1 MENTIDKFSDVCF
14 TLSRKDI
21 FELNEEDNGGINN
34 VISGINKNCFGVKLF
49 DDEPELL
56 VHMFFVNNEHTL
68 KGDIICLEIDD
79 PEYFTLLFRFC
90 LMIADDYENIDA
102 INAFNIFQT
111 RLRSFLEKKGFFTAT
126 TIELKMFEGKSAVA
140 ASSKPIKV
148 IRLIDK
154 VDFYRELF
162 DNNYKLESEVSKE
175 YVYLMVN
182 EETSLIKIGT
192 SKKPHYREKTLHSQ
206 EPSVFIIALW
216 CCDKALEKEL
226 HKKYSKN
233 RIRGEWFRLKL
244 RDLEDIGK
252 FMNGKSKLQSQ

>member
-1 MENTIDKFSDVCF
+1 MEDTTDRFGDVCF

-21 FELNEEDNGGINN
+21 LELNEEDNGPINN
-34 VISGINKNCFGVKLF
+34 VIAGINKNCFGAKLF
-49 DDEPELL
+49 DDEPELH
-56 VHMFFVNNEHTL
+56 VHMYFINNDYEL
-68 KGDIICLEIDD
+68 KGDIICLDIDD
-79 PEYFTLLFRFC
+79 PEYFTHLLRFC
-90 LMIADDYENIDA
+90 IMIAEDYKNIDA

-126 TIELKMFEGKSAVA
+126 TIELKMFQGKSAVA
-140 ASSKPIKV
+140 ASSRPIKV

-162 DNNYKLESEVSKE
+162 DNNYKLEAETDKD

-192 SKKPHYREKTLHSQ
+192 SKKPHFREKTLHSQ
-206 EPSVFIIALW
+206 EPKIFIIALW
-216 CCDKALEKEL
+216 CCDKILERQL
-226 HKKYSKN
+226 HAQYSEN

-244 RDLEDIGK
+244 RELEEIGK
-252 FMNGKSKLQSQ
+252 FMNSKCIT